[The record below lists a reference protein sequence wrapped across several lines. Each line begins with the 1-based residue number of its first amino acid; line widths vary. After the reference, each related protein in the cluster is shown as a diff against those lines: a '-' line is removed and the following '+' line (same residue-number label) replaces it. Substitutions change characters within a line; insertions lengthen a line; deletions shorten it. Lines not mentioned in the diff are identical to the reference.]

1 MTYRCGWK
9 ALWTLLVLAGTGL
22 PASADVTAL
31 VALEPTLRKDGLMIS
46 RPGLESSLST
56 VLGQPVTVSTTEDL
70 SDSLRAT
77 RSGGYDIFIAPAQV
91 GAWCSALAHG
101 YELLGST
108 DPAEEYVLVGRASF
122 TRAADIKAGRTP
134 TPAAA
139 GLDSYTYMARGM
151 LTASGLSFKD
161 LGRVEYAR
169 YLRPACWP

>member
-1 MTYRCGWK
+1 MEVRVWAAA
-9 ALWTLLVLAGTGL
+9 ALAVCSVM
-22 PASADVTAL
+22 ASADVTAL

-91 GAWCSALAHG
+91 VASALAHG

-108 DPAEEYVLVGRASF
+108 DPAEEYVLVGRP
-122 TRAADIKAGRTP
+122 TLHPGGRHQGRAHL
-134 TPAAA
+134 PAAA
-139 GLDSYTYMARGM
+139 GLDLHLHGARHAHGQRPVLQGPGPGGVRA
-151 LTASGLSFKD
+151 LT
-161 LGRVEYAR
+161 R
-169 YLRPACWP
+169 RPACWP